1 MNIKECHY
9 KYHNP
14 CSKVGQGR
22 FPPAVSVWA
31 CVGMCSGFLFIFPGF
46 HLAMATR
53 KFSLVWESSWLW
65 TSSWTEATLKSLC
78 LFPHGGRSSP
88 GRMFPSQVQH
98 WEFTCFVL
106 FLYFLLCPTVQ
117 PALKPERCDTISM
130 TELVKIF
137 IKLRESWR
145 LWYFFKQK
153 FPRMSQHVF

>member
-1 MNIKECHY
+1 
-9 KYHNP
+9 
-14 CSKVGQGR
+14 
-22 FPPAVSVWA
+22 
-31 CVGMCSGFLFIFPGF
+31 MCSGFLFIFPGF

-88 GRMFPSQVQH
+88 GQMFPSQVQH

-106 FLYFLLCPTVQ
+106 FLYFLLCPTVK
-117 PALKPERCDTISM
+117 PAQKPESCGTISM
-130 TELVKIF
+130 TELVTIY

-145 LWYFFKQK
+145 LWYFLSKNFPECPSTCFKLLMGILK
-153 FPRMSQHVF
+153 RHLHFFPRIACYEAFNGS